1 MPKRNFDNSTTV
13 DQLTL
18 LKAKLG
24 HSLTSEEVTASA
36 STTDQGTNSS
46 PIPNRTQADDRESQ
60 ALPDASPQGSSPA
73 TTITDPTILLDPT
86 FIRVPLDA
94 IIVGGVNARREFAE
108 DRMEELRASI
118 QVDGLLQPVIVV
130 QEPGHPGRWHLL
142 AGERRFRVVQ
152 ALGWEEIPARVVT
165 VPRHKWRRVMMQE
178 NLQQESFSLAEQIR
192 GFVDMVEDDGYSIS
206 EIIDELHLTKGYV
219 YGLFRLYKNPR
230 LRRAIEDGLIN
241 GKKILKPLNRL
252 ITNEGDE
259 RYPGVVERILRFVA
273 TKNPSVSEVDDKVTD
288 LINELDPSRDVGGPG
303 PRQRVA
309 GSVWDKERQRLQIF
323 VSKSVRNLERDAIRE
338 LAQVYRTMAEDLARM
353 AEE

>member
-1 MPKRNFDNSTTV
+1 MPLET
-13 DQLTL
+13 
-18 LKAKLG
+18 
-24 HSLTSEEVTASA
+24 
-36 STTDQGTNSS
+36 
-46 PIPNRTQADDRESQ
+46 
-60 ALPDASPQGSSPA
+60 
-73 TTITDPTILLDPT
+73 
-86 FIRVPLDA
+86 
-94 IIVGGVNARREFAE
+94 IIVGGVNARREFVE

-118 QVDGLLQPVIVV
+118 QVDGLLQPVVV
-130 QEPGHPGRWHLL
+130 VPEPGRPGQWHLL
-142 AGERRFRVVQ
+142 AGERRFRALQV
-152 ALGWEEIPARVVT
+152 LGWEEIPARVVT

-192 GFVDMVEDDGYSIS
+192 GFVDMVEDDGYSIA

-259 RYPGVVERILRFVA
+259 RYPGVVDRILRFVA
-273 TKNPSVSEVDDKVTD
+273 TKKPSVSEVDDKVTD
-288 LINELDPSRDVGGPG
+288 LINELELTPDAAGGPG

-309 GSVWDKERQRLQIF
+309 GSVWDKERQRLQSF

-338 LAQVYRTMAEDLARM
+338 LAQVYRAMAEDLARM